1 MSLKQTNLH
10 ILQKTED
17 LSNRAKT
24 GVSLHCHTEHSKEML
39 DFVPHY
45 AEKLP
50 IISYYW
56 KRERKKYIER
66 EGRDIDFTTGFWSPP
81 MTALEVFGIE
91 KEQINKVGL
100 EAVISLTDHDSI
112 SANLQVNEV
121 RDNDH
126 APISL
131 EWTVPFEYGFF
142 HVGVHNLPKDRA
154 VELTKTLLDY
164 TFNEEKHSNENLR
177 EMFSLL
183 NEIPEVLVVL
193 NHPIWDIELVGKE
206 RHETLLKHF
215 LKEHGK
221 WIHAL
226 EVNGFRSWSENKAV
240 IEMAEA
246 LGFPLVTGGDRHG
259 CKPNTVI
266 NLTNSK
272 TFAEFVEEI
281 RVDRHSEVLLMPEYS
296 QPLHSRQLQSFSEI
310 LKEYPEFPDGRKR
323 GFDRIHIDA
332 GDGKGVQKVSVHWQL
347 GTPKWLRAAIWTLAV
362 FGSEKMRPFFS
373 LARKKKDRVPDDV
386 NKTNFE
392 TPDLQEIAS
401 SLAAEQSQNKTEFAS

>member
-10 ILQKTED
+10 ILRKTEN
-17 LSNRAKT
+17 LSNKAKT

-45 AEKLP
+45 ADKLP
-50 IISYYW
+50 IISYFW
-56 KRERKKYIER
+56 NRSRRIYIER
-66 EGRDIDFTTGFWSPP
+66 EGRDIDFSTGFWSPP
-81 MTALEVFGIE
+81 MTAQEVFNIE
-91 KEQINKVGL
+91 KEQINNAGL
-100 EAVISLTDHDSI
+100 EAVVSLTDHDSI
-112 SANLQVNEV
+112 KANLQVNEET
-121 RDNDH
+121 DNNQ

-142 HVGVHNLPKDRA
+142 HVGVHNLPKERA

-164 TFNEEKHSNENLR
+164 TFNEEMHSNENLR
-177 EMFSLL
+177 EMFSML
-183 NEIPEVLVVL
+183 NEIPQVLVVL

-206 RHETLLKHF
+206 KHEILLKQF

-246 LGFPLVTGGDRHG
+246 LNFPIVTGGDRHG

-281 RVDRHSEVLLMPEYS
+281 RVDKHSEVVLMPEYR

-310 LKEYPEFPDGRKR
+310 LKDYPEFPDGRKR
-323 GFDRIHIDA
+323 GFDRVHIDA
-332 GDGKGVQKVSVHWQL
+332 RDGKGVQKVSVHWKD
-347 GTPKWLRAAIWTLAV
+347 GTPRWLRWAIWTLAIS
-362 FGSEKMRPFFS
+362 GSSKMRPIFT
-373 LARKKKDRVPDDV
+373 LARNKKDRVPKDIE
-386 NKTNFE
+386 KTNFE
-392 TPDLQEIAS
+392 IPDLQEIAS
-401 SLAAEQSQNKTEFAS
+401 SLAAEQPQTKTEFAS